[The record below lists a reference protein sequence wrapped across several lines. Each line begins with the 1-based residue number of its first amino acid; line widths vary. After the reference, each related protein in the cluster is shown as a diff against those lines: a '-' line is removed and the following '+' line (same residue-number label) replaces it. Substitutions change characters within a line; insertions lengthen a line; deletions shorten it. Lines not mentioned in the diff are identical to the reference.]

1 MAEKGRAAILYE
13 TSLANAD
20 EKFSE
25 VFENVPGATGT
36 MLKFLAIGSGG
47 TVKLY
52 QRMLASGKFI
62 LVESQSITAGT
73 DNAVI
78 INLNYAD
85 DIKASFTPTTYG
97 DVTLIEINAQ
107 SRGGR

>member
-13 TSLANAD
+13 TSLASAD

-25 VFENVPGATGT
+25 VFQNVPGATGT
-36 MLKFLAIGSGG
+36 MVKFLALGSGG

-52 QRMLASGKFI
+52 QRMIASGKFI
-62 LVESQSITAGT
+62 LVESSSITAGT

-85 DIKASFTPTTYG
+85 DIKCSFTPTTFD

>member
-13 TSLANAD
+13 TSLANGD

-25 VFENVPGATGT
+25 VFQNVPGATGT
-36 MLKFLAIGSGG
+36 MVKFLAIGSGG

-62 LVESQSITAGT
+62 LVESEAITAGT

-78 INLNYAD
+78 MNLNYTD